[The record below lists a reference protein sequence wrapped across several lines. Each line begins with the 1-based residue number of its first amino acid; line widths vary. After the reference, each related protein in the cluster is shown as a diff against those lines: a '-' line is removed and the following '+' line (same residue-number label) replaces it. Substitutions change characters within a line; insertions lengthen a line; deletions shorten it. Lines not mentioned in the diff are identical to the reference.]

1 MSSGAQGY
9 YGKLGEPLVALD
21 LVVGEDRSHTLTA
34 LVDTGFT
41 RGLAIFRNDAALPD
55 LPTTTIAAEP
65 IYFANG
71 TCCETSWTFGYVR
84 WLGRRQELPILVIHA
99 EPECDAP
106 CLIGME
112 LLKGSDIL
120 LGEESFEIR
129 LA

>member
-1 MSSGAQGY
+1 MSSVEQGY
-9 YGKLGEPLVALD
+9 YSELGEPLVALD
-21 LVVGEDRSHTLTA
+21 LVVGEDRSHTLRA

-41 RGLAIFRNDAALPD
+41 RGLAIFRNDAALSD
-55 LPTTTIAAEP
+55 LPTTTIAADP

-84 WLGRRQELPILVIHA
+84 WLGRRRELPILVIHA
-99 EPECDAP
+99 EPERDAP

-120 LGEESFEIR
+120 LGEASFEIR